1 MLIFSTLVASSSH
14 LRLERVLRALVRA
27 RQCPA
32 GSALP
37 AVLEVGRR
45 AAGRQGCTS
54 GPGGEAVMLSTRNAL
69 PLYLLVPWKNC
80 QVSERYQRGMGNSQ
94 LLRAV
99 ITFAEVLFLRDPKQP
114 VWP

>member
-1 MLIFSTLVASSSH
+1 M
-14 LRLERVLRALVRA
+14 RA
-27 RQCPA
+27 RRGPA

-45 AAGRQGCTS
+45 GAGRQCFTS
-54 GPGGEAVMLSTRNAL
+54 GPGGEVVMLSTGNAL
-69 PLYLLVPWKNC
+69 PLYLLLPWKKC

-99 ITFAEVLFLRDPKQP
+99 VTFAEAERDPKQAG
-114 VWP
+114 WP

>member
-1 MLIFSTLVASSSH
+1 M
-14 LRLERVLRALVRA
+14 RA

-45 AAGRQGCTS
+45 AAGRQGLTS
-54 GPGGEAVMLSTRNAL
+54 GPGGEVAMLSTRNAL
-69 PLYLLVPWKNC
+69 PLYFLVPSKNC

-99 ITFAEVLFLRDPKQP
+99 ITFAEVLFLHDPKQP